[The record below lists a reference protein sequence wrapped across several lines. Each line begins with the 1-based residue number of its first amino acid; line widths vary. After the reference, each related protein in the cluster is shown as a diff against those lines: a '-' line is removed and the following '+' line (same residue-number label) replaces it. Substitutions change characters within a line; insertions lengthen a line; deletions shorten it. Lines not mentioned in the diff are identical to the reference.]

1 MLMDMTKGKEKGR
14 SNAPPRNRHINNYVS
29 NRTRCRS
36 LLPYDFQLR
45 SYLWLQHNT
54 VDALALTLVCH
65 VRIDLSG
72 RDVLVTQHVL
82 DGIDACTR
90 IHL

>member
-1 MLMDMTKGKEKGR
+1 MDMTKGKEKGR

-45 SYLWLQHNT
+45 SYLWLQRDT
-54 VDALALTLVCH
+54 VDALALALVSH
-65 VRIDLSG
+65 RSVDLSG
-72 RDVLVTQHVL
+72 RNVFVTQHVL
-82 DGIDACTR
+82 NGIDACSC
-90 IHL
+90 IYL

>member
-1 MLMDMTKGKEKGR
+1 MFAEDDKRERKREKQR
-14 SNAPPRNRHINNYVS
+14 PSRNRHINNYVS

-45 SYLWLQHNT
+45 SYLWLQRNT